1 MRMAAL
7 RPEPGLMPQEHR
19 GRVWQQAVLA
29 ALVLA
34 VDPVSMGGIV
44 VNARAGP
51 VRDAWLAALQSA
63 LDPASPLR
71 RMTPDIADGR
81 LLGGL
86 DLAATLATGRPVSER
101 GLLAEADGGIIVLP
115 MAERIGG
122 GLAARLAAVMD
133 AGDVAT
139 QRDGVT
145 RTHKARLGFVALN
158 EGIAADEAVPPALTD
173 RFALS
178 VTLDQLRHGDVAATV
193 PGADAVAAARARLP
207 DVFAGPEAI
216 EKLCRVAAALGITSV
231 RRPLLAMR
239 AARIIAA
246 LNGRAAVT
254 DDDLAEAAALV
265 LAPHAT
271 QLPEA
276 SSDQQPQ
283 KTEPSS
289 EDSFPPDD
297 KGELDSPEQDAA
309 DQPPEPPPP
318 QPEIPGEQQARV
330 AEDVIIEAAKAAIPV
345 GLLALLKSGLAP
357 VKSRGAGRAGKFQ
370 ASKTRGRT
378 IGARPG
384 DPASGA
390 RMDVVETLR
399 AAAPWQRLRRQ
410 VLHDARPASLDRK
423 VLVQRSDFRVSRHK
437 QRTETTTIFVVD
449 ASGSSALQ
457 RLAEAKGAVRT
468 LLAECYIRRD
478 EVALFSFRGKGAEL
492 VLPPTRSLV
501 RAERLLAAMPAGG
514 PTPFAGAINAATA
527 MADAVRRKG
536 RLPSVI
542 FMTDGRA
549 NIGLEGRQGRP
560 AAHADAK
567 AAAKALRSLGLAA
580 LIIDTSARP
589 SPQAEEIAADMG
601 ARYLPLPRADH
612 QSLGRAVSSVRQ
624 ARPA

>member
-1 MRMAAL
+1 MTASPVTTL
-7 RPEPGLMPQEHR
+7 PPDPGLMPPENR
-19 GRVWQQAVLA
+19 ERVWQQALLA
-29 ALVLA
+29 AMVLG
-34 VDPVSMGGIV
+34 VDPAAMGGIV

-63 LDPASPLR
+63 LDPALPLR

-101 GLLAEADGGIIVLP
+101 GLLAEADGGIIILP

-133 AGDVAT
+133 SGEVTT
-139 QRDGVT
+139 QRDGVNG
-145 RTHKARLGFVALN
+145 THKARLGFVALN
-158 EGIAADEAVPPALTD
+158 ESMAADEAVSPVLTD

-178 VTLDQLRHGDVAATV
+178 VTLDQLRHDDVADTLL
-193 PGADAVAAARARLP
+193 DAHAVMAARARLA
-207 DVFAGPEAI
+207 DVSADPEAAG
-216 EKLCRVAAALGITSV
+216 KLCRVATALGIASV
-231 RRPLLAMR
+231 RRPLMALG

-246 LNGRAAVT
+246 LAGHDVAS

-265 LAPHAT
+265 LAPYAT
-271 QLPEA
+271 QIPEA

-283 KTEPSS
+283 ETEP
-289 EDSFPPDD
+289 EDSEPLDD
-297 KGELDSPEQDAA
+297 KAEPDSPDQDAA
-309 DQPPEPPPP
+309 GEPPEPPPP
-318 QPEIPGEQQARV
+318 QSPETSDQQQGRPPD
-330 AEDVIIEAAKAAIPV
+330 DVIIEAAKAAIPV

-357 VKSRGAGRAGKFQ
+357 VKGKGSGRTGKFQ
-370 ASKTRGRT
+370 ASKSRGRI

-390 RMDVVETLR
+390 RLDVVETLR

-410 VLHDARPASLDRK
+410 VLRDADLAGKSRK
-423 VLVQRSDFRVSRHK
+423 VLVQRSDFRVSRHR

-478 EVALFSFRGKGAEL
+478 EVALFSFRGQGAEL

-536 RLPSVI
+536 RVPSVI

-567 AAAKALRSLGLAA
+567 AAAKALQAMGLAA

-601 ARYLPLPRADH
+601 ARYLPLPRADDL
-612 QSLGRAVSSVRQ
+612 SLGRAVSSLRG
-624 ARPA
+624 A